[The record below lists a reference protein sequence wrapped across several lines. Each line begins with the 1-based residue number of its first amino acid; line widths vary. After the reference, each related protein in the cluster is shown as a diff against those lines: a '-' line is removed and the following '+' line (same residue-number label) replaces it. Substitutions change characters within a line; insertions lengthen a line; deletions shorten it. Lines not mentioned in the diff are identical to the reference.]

1 MVTTT
6 PENVQTSQIANVRL
20 KRTALSKFS
29 GLKKWHFG
37 VVPYKI
43 GETVELIERAKIKA
57 AMNHWEKYTRITFV
71 KRNPAE
77 HDNFI
82 IFSNEEECGCCSSV
96 GMVGGSQSIGI
107 NCADG
112 WIAHELGHAIGF
124 QHEHKRP
131 DRDEYVDIIKDNS
144 ELDDSHFNHTFGK
157 SVDYEVDTFDEPYD
171 LNSIMHYD
179 PAVTSKYEYLEHE
192 IRKYGRSAWNGKWW
206 TLPDISTVIPKKGK
220 NGIVP
225 EIPWIR
231 RLSAIDIRKTNKLYE
246 CPECGR
252 TYLDQK
258 AAFTS
263 PEFNKKSTNRTYR
276 CQWRIRVMRFDRIQL
291 NIQDLDIFKTS
302 DCESDYLV
310 VRDGYSHKSPLLGR
324 FCGGNISKHI
334 ESTGNRM
341 IINYVSRHT
350 GYRGFSANYKAICH
364 GGNCGKCYQIITD
377 KDDAFST
384 PDYHNRSFDHG
395 FCWLLA

>member
-1 MVTTT
+1 MAQPHNNFWVKCAIILLFGVLGQVCEAYVLIGSNRMVTTT

-20 KRTALSKFS
+20 ERTALSKFS
-29 GLKKWHFG
+29 GLKKWHVG
-37 VVPYKI
+37 VVPYAI
-43 GETVELIERAKIKA
+43 GETVGIIERVKIKA
-57 AMNHWEKYTRITFV
+57 AMNHWEKYTCITFV
-71 KRNPAE
+71 KRNPVE

-124 QHEHKRP
+124 KHEHKRP
-131 DRDEYVDIIKDNS
+131 YRDEYVYIIKDNS
-144 ELDDSHFNHTFGK
+144 KLDDSHF
-157 SVDYEVDTFDEPYD
+157 
-171 LNSIMHYD
+171 
-179 PAVTSKYEYLEHE
+179 LEHE
-192 IRKYGRSAWNGKWW
+192 IRKHGRSTWNGKWW

-258 AAFTS
+258 ATFAS
-263 PEFNKKSTNRTYR
+263 PEFDKKSTNRTYR
-276 CQWRIRVMRFDRIQL
+276 CQWRIRV
-291 NIQDLDIFKTS
+291 
-302 DCESDYLV
+302 
-310 VRDGYSHKSPLLGR
+310 
-324 FCGGNISKHI
+324 
-334 ESTGNRM
+334 
-341 IINYVSRHT
+341 
-350 GYRGFSANYKAICH
+350 GFN
-364 GGNCGKCYQIITD
+364 
-377 KDDAFST
+377 
-384 PDYHNRSFDHG
+384 
-395 FCWLLA
+395 